1 MTIFAIVDTILWTL
15 ALLGALFF
23 LGIVVAGVG
32 YFVIGGVR
40 TPRVRDGDEAD
51 DIWT

>member
-1 MTIFAIVDTILWTL
+1 MTIIAIVDTILWTL

-32 YFVIGGVR
+32 GAANE
-40 TPRVRDGDEAD
+40 GDRP
-51 DIWT
+51 